1 MTALSAIAPTTAAL
15 HRHVARA
22 ATKTNPNPEGVASS
36 LLKYVILR
44 DATGAEHI
52 IIFSA
57 AIQHSAMV
65 HYDCA
70 TVAAGFILT
79 LDDLLSVPD
88 IGSDTLGIGPRK
100 KDKQLIAAF
109 LGLTT

>member
-1 MTALSAIAPTTAAL
+1 
-15 HRHVARA
+15 
-22 ATKTNPNPEGVASS
+22 
-36 LLKYVILR
+36 
-44 DATGAEHI
+44 
-52 IIFSA
+52 
-57 AIQHSAMV
+57 MV